1 MEGATLPEMDNT
13 PVRILAAVNDLFFVG
28 KITAAAK
35 RVGVPVEFVRSEP
48 DLLQKTESLSESLP
62 AMLLLDLNDTRLD
75 PVALVARLKADPL
88 RKGVRVIGFLS
99 HVQTDLIRAADQ
111 AGCDLVLPRSVFS
124 QQLDDLLRQ
133 RSCHL

>member
-1 MEGATLPEMDNT
+1 MEGTKLPEMEKT
-13 PVRILAAVNDLFFVG
+13 TVRILAAVNDLFFVG
-28 KITAAAK
+28 KISAAAQ
-35 RVGVPVEFVRSEP
+35 RTGVPVEFVRSEP
-48 DLLQKTESLSESLP
+48 ELLQKTESP
-62 AMLLLDLNDTRLD
+62 AAMLLLDLNDARLN
-75 PVALVARLKADPL
+75 PVALVAKLKADPL
-88 RKGVRVIGFLS
+88 RKDLRVIGFVS

>member
-1 MEGATLPEMDNT
+1 MAENEASEKA

-28 KITAAAK
+28 KITAAAQ
-35 RVGVPVEFVRSEP
+35 RVGIPVEFVRGEP
-48 DLLQKTESLSESLP
+48 DLLQKTESSP
-62 AMLLLDLNDTRLD
+62 AMLLLDLNDARLN
-75 PVALVARLKADPL
+75 PVDLVARLKADPL
-88 RKGVRVIGFLS
+88 RKDVRVIGFLS
-99 HVQTDLIRAADQ
+99 HVQEDLKRAADQ

>member
-1 MEGATLPEMDNT
+1 MPEAQASEKT

-35 RVGVPVEFVRSEP
+35 RVGVPVEFIRSEP
-48 DLLQKTESLSESLP
+48 DLLQKTESLSESAP
-62 AMLLLDLNDTRLD
+62 AMLLLDLNDARLD
-75 PVALVARLKADPL
+75 PVALVARLKADPV

-133 RSCHL
+133 RGCHL